1 MFNNTYSK
9 IGLITTG
16 LLSVGTA
23 VYFYYYGG
31 NPPFSSEK
39 VLVAKWLHAISEESS
54 ETDTEN

>member
-31 NPPFSSEK
+31 NPPFSSEN
-39 VLVAKWLHAISEESS
+39 VLVAKVIVKESS